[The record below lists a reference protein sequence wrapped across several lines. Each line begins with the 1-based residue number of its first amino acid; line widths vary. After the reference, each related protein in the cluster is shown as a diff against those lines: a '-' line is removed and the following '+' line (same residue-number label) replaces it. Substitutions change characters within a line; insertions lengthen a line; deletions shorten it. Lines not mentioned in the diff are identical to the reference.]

1 MNRKQNHRKPMTAL
15 WVFFLLLL
23 TACAGDETTGT
34 KNLHTLN
41 VQGMEREFIVYVPDL
56 VKDMDNTPVVFML
69 HGTGGDGEKFFNIS
83 RWREKADEENF
94 IAVFPSALVH
104 CFRQDR
110 NFDGDFS
117 DPGEKRIESKW
128 SGGDLD
134 SSRLPLCTPAELA
147 KLPAEIQALVDH
159 VLADDMQFISKILDF
174 LQNNYNVNRKRIYAS
189 GFSNGGVMT
198 TRLSQEMSHRFAAI
212 AAAAG
217 QPSLPPQPVRPHS
230 FIFSAGNEDDRFLS
244 MFNLT
249 QFSLGETLLTD
260 VPELKA
266 MVIDPMLTI
275 LQLDDIHTYADVDMF
290 GMATSHFIFAD
301 SSVGESNSYTMIII
315 DGLGHQYPN
324 GVNHPV
330 VLVDYL
336 WDFFKI
342 RQLP

>member
-1 MNRKQNHRKPMTAL
+1 MTAL
-15 WVFFLLLL
+15 LAFFLLLL
-23 TACAGDETTGT
+23 TACADETIGT
-34 KNLHTLN
+34 KNLHTLT

-56 VKDMDNTPVVFML
+56 VQDMDNIPVVFML
-69 HGTGGDGEKFFNIS
+69 HGSGGDGEKFFNIS

-104 CFRQDR
+104 CFHQDR

-117 DPGEKRIESKW
+117 DLDEKRVESKW
-128 SGGDLD
+128 SGGNLG

-147 KLPAEIQALVDH
+147 NLPAEKQALADH
-159 VLADDMQFISKILDF
+159 VQADDTQFISNILDF

-189 GFSNGGVMT
+189 GFSNGGGMT

-217 QPSLPPQPVRPHS
+217 LPGLPPQPVRPHS
-230 FIFSAGNEDDRFLS
+230 FVFSVGNEDDRFLS
-244 MFNLT
+244 MFNLA
-249 QFSLGETLLTD
+249 QFPLGETLLTD

-266 MVIDPMLTI
+266 MVVDPMLTI
-275 LQLDDIHTYADVDMF
+275 LQLDDIHTYFDVDMF
-290 GMATSHFIFAD
+290 GTTTSHFIFAD
-301 SSVGESNSYTMIII
+301 SSVGENNSYTMIII

-336 WDFFKI
+336 WDFFKT

>member
-1 MNRKQNHRKPMTAL
+1 MNKNHHKRMIAL
-15 WVFFLLLL
+15 LAFFLLLL
-23 TACAGDETTGT
+23 TACTDEIIGT
-34 KNLHTLN
+34 KNLHTLT
-41 VQGMEREFIVYVPDL
+41 VQDMEREFIVYVPDL
-56 VKDMDNTPVVFML
+56 VQDMDNIPVVFML

-117 DPGEKRIESKW
+117 DLGEKRGESKW
-128 SGGDLD
+128 SGGDLG
-134 SSRLPLCTPAELA
+134 SSRLPLCTPSELA
-147 KLPAEIQALVDH
+147 HLPAEKRALADH

-174 LQNNYNVNRKRIYAS
+174 LQNNYDVNRKRIYAS

-217 QPSLPPQPVRPHS
+217 QPSLPAQPVRPHS
-230 FIFSAGNEDDRFLS
+230 FVFSAGNEDDLFLT
-244 MFNLT
+244 MFNLSQPLPLT
-249 QFSLGETLLTD
+249 ETLFTD
-260 VPELKA
+260 VPELKT
-266 MVIDPMLTI
+266 MVVDPMLTT
-275 LQLDDIHTYADVDMF
+275 LQLNDIHTYADVDMF
-290 GMATSHFIFAD
+290 GTASSHFIFAD
-301 SSVGESNSYTMIII
+301 SSAGENNSYTMIII

-330 VLVDYL
+330 ILVDYL
-336 WDFFKI
+336 WDFFKT